1 MSSRNVEF
9 LDDLRL
15 MLGDEQY
22 LALISKYPEER
33 FRLPSIEGA
42 ETITRRNSR
51 IKKAFYAGAK
61 PSELAAMENLDTRR
75 FAEHQW
81 KIIWSRPA

>member
-61 PSELAAMENLDTRR
+61 PSELAAMENLDTRQICR
-75 FAEHQW
+75 
-81 KIIWSRPA
+81 IINGQ

>member
-22 LALISKYPEER
+22 LALMSKFPEER

-42 ETITRRNSR
+42 ETITRRNQR
-51 IKKAFYAGAK
+51 IRNEFLVGI
-61 PSELAAMENLDTRR
+61 N
-75 FAEHQW
+75 
-81 KIIWSRPA
+81 KIILQE

>member
-42 ETITRRNSR
+42 ETKTLDFQDFFSCFQRT
-51 IKKAFYAGAK
+51 
-61 PSELAAMENLDTRR
+61 EQME
-75 FAEHQW
+75 QM
-81 KIIWSRPA
+81 